1 MAWWNQTG
9 GTRKPIRR
17 PRWAR
22 IEVRDDR
29 IIVCCSNCNLVDH
42 ERVRRLH
49 RLLTGVMTPNV
60 QVVELDLRQVDG
72 ADTKLVASLVDAVR
86 CARECG
92 VKLVIHT
99 SPNVRRLME
108 VCRLKQIIG
117 VASGSDAPAE
127 RR

>member
-9 GTRKPIRR
+9 RTRKPIRR

-22 IEVRDDR
+22 IEMREDR
-29 IIVCCSNCNLVDH
+29 IIVSCSDCNLVDD
-42 ERVRRLH
+42 ERVHRLH
-49 RLLTGVMTPNV
+49 RLLVGVMTPNV

-92 VKLVIHT
+92 VKLVIHA
-99 SPNVRRLME
+99 SPSVRQLME
-108 VCRLKQIIG
+108 VCRLEQVI
-117 VASGSDAPAE
+117 APQ
-127 RR
+127 